1 MIKIAKRHNIIYI
14 IQFMIWSYLRVLIKM
29 LLSFFY
35 DFSISSLFTIIMF
48 FGEFTSGL
56 IVYKYQSKFLRKNEI
71 ENIALIEAMKR
82 KNTHYSKYQKQT
94 NKLKVFSLLFLAA
107 FLDFVEY
114 ILASFYIIK
123 YTTISSSL
131 DSRCFSFLVICNSL
145 TYKYLLKFKIYKH
158 QKFSLLI
165 IFSCLILTIGSEY
178 GFQKVDVLFT
188 YGDFTIALFLILLEY
203 FFLAMMDTIDKY
215 LLEFENVDP
224 FLIIMTEGGIGIF
237 LGIIFCFVENPIDGL
252 KAVHNSC
259 SSPTSFGLFIFLL
272 FLFYACGCIRAPFRI
287 MINKFYSPMVLT
299 LSDYLLNPI
308 YLLFKF
314 LLGDFKSKNDLNVL
328 YFITNFFLS
337 SLTLLSTFIFNEFI
351 VLFCWGLEHN
361 THDQISLRSNTE
373 VELNLFDIKIENEK
387 ERKEKEETDEDIDN
401 EEIEI

>member
-1 MIKIAKRHNIIYI
+1 M
-14 IQFMIWSYLRVLIKM
+14 
-29 LLSFFY
+29 
-35 DFSISSLFTIIMF
+35 
-48 FGEFTSGL
+48 
-56 IVYKYQSKFLRKNEI
+56 
-71 ENIALIEAMKR
+71 
-82 KNTHYSKYQKQT
+82 
-94 NKLKVFSLLFLAA
+94 
-107 FLDFVEY
+107 
-114 ILASFYIIK
+114 
-123 YTTISSSL
+123 
-131 DSRCFSFLVICNSL
+131 
-145 TYKYLLKFKIYKH
+145 
-158 QKFSLLI
+158 
-165 IFSCLILTIGSEY
+165 
-178 GFQKVDVLFT
+178 
-188 YGDFTIALFLILLEY
+188 
-203 FFLAMMDTIDKY
+203 
-215 LLEFENVDP
+215 
-224 FLIIMTEGGIGIF
+224 
-237 LGIIFCFVENPIDGL
+237 ENPIDGL

-328 YFITNFFLS
+328 YFITNFILS